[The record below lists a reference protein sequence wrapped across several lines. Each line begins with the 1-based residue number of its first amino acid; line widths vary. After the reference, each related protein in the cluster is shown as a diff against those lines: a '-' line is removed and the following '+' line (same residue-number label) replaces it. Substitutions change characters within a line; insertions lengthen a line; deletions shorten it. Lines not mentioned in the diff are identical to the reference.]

1 MGTLEANR
9 KLWRKKRYWRGRRQ
23 GDAWSAP
30 WGSTEAMWGA
40 TILPRIRS
48 FVPAASILEIAPGY
62 GRCTQYLK
70 DLCEHLTLVDLAE
83 NCIEACRQRF
93 SASKHITYHVNDG
106 KSLAMIPDNSVDFV
120 FSYDSL
126 VHAEADV
133 VEVYLDQLTRKLT
146 PDGVGFIHH
155 SNIGAYRNSR
165 NKLRFYIDNGLN
177 GSNWR
182 AESMTARAFEEYCR
196 QAGLQCISQELVN
209 WHPRYSLR
217 FIRPGGLLQRW
228 SQKAKLEPISET
240 LIERFSWVLNDCFS
254 VFTLENSKW
263 ARDNKVLLNKR
274 FMDEVRYIAR
284 LSELYTFS

>member
-1 MGTLEANR
+1 MGTSDENR
-9 KLWRKKRYWRGRRQ
+9 KSWTKYDWQQQ
-23 GDAWSAP
+23 GDEWSEE
-30 WGSTEAMWGA
+30 WGGTEAMWGA
-40 TILPRIRS
+40 TILPRIRT

-70 DLCEHLTLVDLAE
+70 DLCQHLTLVDIAG

-106 KSLAMIPDNSVDFV
+106 KSLAMIPDQSVDFV

-133 VEVYLDQLTRKLT
+133 IEAYLDQLATKLT
-146 PDGVGFIHH
+146 PHGVGFVHH
-155 SNIGAYRNSR
+155 SNLGIYRNSR
-165 NKLRFYIDNGLN
+165 KTLPFYIDNRQN

-182 AESMTARAFEEYCR
+182 GASMTARAFEEYCQR
-196 QAGLQCISQELVN
+196 AGLQCISQELIN

-217 FIRPGGLLQRW
+217 LVRPGGRLHRW
-228 SQKAKLEPISET
+228 SQKAKLEHISEP
-240 LIERFSWVLNDCFS
+240 LIERFSRVINDCFS
-254 VFTLENSKW
+254 VFTPQNSKW
-263 ARDNKVLLNKR
+263 ARTNKVVLNKR

-284 LSELYTFS
+284 LSELYTFK